1 MWRGRTRPITIATE
15 DSGVGGSGLVEL
27 GAVDAGATTRT
38 WGLGDV
44 WITLGL
50 YVVFAFAAAAIV
62 LAVPDTAD
70 AKAWALVASLALP
83 WIGLAG
89 WPLWVTAR
97 KGAGPILDLRL
108 RASWRDVVF
117 GACAGF
123 LGLVLASA
131 VAWLL
136 ERITDSPLE
145 SAVGQLADD
154 LDKASPWPVLLLAVL
169 AAVGAPIVEEIA
181 FRGLMFGS
189 LVKRGWSPWPT
200 ILVTGFAFALFHLE
214 PTRLPVLL
222 VIGVVLGF
230 VRARTGSTSASIAA
244 HMANNLPGAIA
255 LGVLAFQ

>member
-1 MWRGRTRPITIATE
+1 M
-15 DSGVGGSGLVEL
+15 
-27 GAVDAGATTRT
+27 
-38 WGLGDV
+38 GDV

-50 YVVFAFAAAAIV
+50 YVAFAFVAAAIV

-97 KGAGPILDLRL
+97 KGVGPVSDLLL
-108 RASWRDVVF
+108 RASWRDLRFGVV
-117 GACAGF
+117 AGF
-123 LGLVLASA
+123 VGLVLASG

-136 ERITDSPLE
+136 EQVTDSPLE

-169 AAVGAPIVEEIA
+169 AAFGAPIVEEIA
-181 FRGLMFGS
+181 FRGLMFGA
-189 LVKRGWSPWPT
+189 LEKRGWSPWPT

-230 VRARTGSTSASIAA
+230 VRARTASTSASMAA
-244 HMANNLPGAIA
+244 HMANNLPGAVA
-255 LGVLAFQ
+255 LAVLAFR